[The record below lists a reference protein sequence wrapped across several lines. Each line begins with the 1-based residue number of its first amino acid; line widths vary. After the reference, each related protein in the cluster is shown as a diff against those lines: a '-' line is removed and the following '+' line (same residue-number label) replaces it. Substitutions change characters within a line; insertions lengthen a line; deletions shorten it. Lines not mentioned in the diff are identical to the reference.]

1 MRTNKLQ
8 HLDIALKNI
17 YFAGSIGKGG
27 TPKKRSRA
35 TLTKPAKKILANFGN
50 LIKKTF

>member
-17 YFAGSIGKGG
+17 YFAGSTGNA
-27 TPKKRSRA
+27 KKRSRA
-35 TLTKPAKKILANFGN
+35 ILTKAVKKILANFER
-50 LIKKTF
+50 